1 MKTSSRNKN
10 YSIVLI
16 VVIVLFVLIKFIV
29 FPLVDKISEQKTT
42 IEFKEQSLEKYVKAV
57 EQKESLQIKL
67 KELKKESRKT
77 NSSYLK
83 GETPSLAA
91 ADLQKIIDGIAE
103 ENKVEIKSVKVLDSI
118 QQEGL
123 TAIPIQT
130 MFNCDLAMLEKFIS
144 SIENNKKLL
153 TIPELK
159 IRVKNKRKP
168 AGISV
173 TMIITGF
180 VQKII
185 TDT

>member
-1 MKTSSRNKN
+1 MKPSSRNKN

-16 VVIVLFVLIKFIV
+16 VVVVLFVLIKFIV

-42 IEFKEQSLEKYVKAV
+42 IKFKEQSLEKYVKAV
-57 EQKESLQIKL
+57 EQKESLQLKL
-67 KELKKESRKT
+67 KELKKESQKT

-130 MFNCDLAMLEKFIS
+130 MLNCDLTMLEEFIS

-173 TMIITGF
+173 TMKVTGF
-180 VQKII
+180 VKNIN
-185 TDT
+185 TDN

>member
-1 MKTSSRNKN
+1 MKPSSRNKS

-16 VVIVLFVLIKFIV
+16 VVVVLFVLIKFIV
-29 FPLVDKISEQKTT
+29 FPLVDKVSEQGTT
-42 IEFKEQSLEKYVKAV
+42 IKVKEQSLEKYVKAV
-57 EQKESLQIKL
+57 EQKQSLQLKL
-67 KELKKESRKT
+67 KKLKKESRKT
-77 NSSYLK
+77 NRGFLK
-83 GETPSLAA
+83 GETPSLSA

-103 ENKVEIKSVKVLDSI
+103 ENGVKIKSVKVLDSI

-130 MFNCDLAMLEKFIS
+130 MFNCDLTMFEKFTS
-144 SIENNKKLL
+144 SIENKLL

-180 VQKII
+180 VQNKN
-185 TDT
+185 TDK

>member
-1 MKTSSRNKN
+1 MKPSSRNKN

-16 VVIVLFVLIKFIV
+16 VAVALFVLIKFIV
-29 FPLVDKISEQKTT
+29 FPLFDKVSERRET
-42 IEFKEQSLEKYVKAV
+42 IKFKELSLEKYIKAL
-57 EQKESLQIKL
+57 EQKENLQSKL
-67 KELKKESRKT
+67 KILKKENRKSI
-77 NSSYLK
+77 NSFLK
-83 GETPSLAA
+83 GETASLAA

-103 ENKVEIKSVKVLDSI
+103 KNGVKIKSVKVLDSN

-130 MFNCDLAMLEKFIS
+130 MFNSDLTMLEKFIS

-153 TIPELK
+153 TIPALK

-173 TMIITGF
+173 TMTITGF
-180 VQKII
+180 VQKND
-185 TDT
+185 TDQ

>member
-1 MKTSSRNKN
+1 MKPSSRNKK
-10 YSIVLI
+10 YSIALI
-16 VVIVLFVLIKFIV
+16 VVVVLFVLIKFIV
-29 FPLVDKISEQKTT
+29 FPLVDKVSEQRTT
-42 IEFKEQSLEKYVKAV
+42 IKFKEQSLEKYVKAV
-57 EQKESLQIKL
+57 EQKQSLQLKL
-67 KELKKESRKT
+67 KKLKKESRKT
-77 NSSYLK
+77 NRGFLK
-83 GETPSLAA
+83 GKTPSLSA

-103 ENKVEIKSVKVLDSI
+103 ENGVKIKSVKVLDSI

-130 MFNCDLAMLEKFIS
+130 MFNCDLTMLEKFTS

-173 TMIITGF
+173 TIKITGF
-180 VQKII
+180 VQKIN
-185 TDT
+185 TDN

>member
-1 MKTSSRNKN
+1 MKPSSRNKN

-16 VVIVLFVLIKFIV
+16 VVVALFVLVKFIV
-29 FPLVDKISEQKTT
+29 FPLVDKVSEQGTT
-42 IEFKEQSLEKYVKAV
+42 IKFKEQSLEKYVKAV
-57 EQKESLQIKL
+57 EQKQSLQLKL
-67 KELKKESRKT
+67 KKLKKESRKT
-77 NSSYLK
+77 NSGFLK
-83 GETPSLAA
+83 GSTPSLSA

-103 ENKVEIKSVKVLDSI
+103 ENGVKIKSVKVLDSI

-130 MFNCDLAMLEKFIS
+130 MFNCDLTMLEKFTN

-173 TMIITGF
+173 TMTITGF
-180 VQKII
+180 VQNKN
-185 TDT
+185 TDK

>member
-1 MKTSSRNKN
+1 MKPSSRNKN

-16 VVIVLFVLIKFIV
+16 VVVVLFVLIKFIV
-29 FPLVDKISEQKTT
+29 FPLLDKVSEQRTSIT
-42 IEFKEQSLEKYVKAV
+42 FKEQSLEKYVKAV
-57 EQKESLQIKL
+57 KTKGSLQLKL
-67 KELKKESRKT
+67 RKLKKESRKRT
-77 NSSYLK
+77 SSFLK
-83 GETPSLAA
+83 GETPSLSA

-103 ENKVEIKSVKVLDSI
+103 ENGVKIKSVKVLDSI
-118 QQEGL
+118 QQKGL

-130 MFNCDLAMLEKFIS
+130 MFNCDLTMLEKFTS

-180 VQKII
+180 VQNKN
-185 TDT
+185 TDK

>member
-1 MKTSSRNKN
+1 MKPSSRNKK

-16 VVIVLFVLIKFIV
+16 VVVVLFVLIKFIV
-29 FPLVDKISEQKTT
+29 FPMANKVSGQRTT
-42 IEFKEQSLEKYVKAV
+42 IKFKEQSLEKYIKAV
-57 EQKESLQIKL
+57 EQKESLQLKL
-67 KELKKESRKT
+67 RELKKESRKT
-77 NSSYLK
+77 NSSFLK

-103 ENKVEIKSVKVLDSI
+103 ENGVEIKSVKVLDSI

-130 MFNCDLAMLEKFIS
+130 MFNSDLSMLEKFIR
-144 SIENNKKLL
+144 SIEKNKKLL
-153 TIPELK
+153 TIPQLK

-173 TMIITGF
+173 TMIIKGF
-180 VQKII
+180 VQNN
-185 TDT
+185 TDK

>member
-1 MKTSSRNKN
+1 MKPSSRNKN
-10 YSIVLI
+10 YSIALI
-16 VVIVLFVLIKFIV
+16 VVIILFVLIKFIF
-29 FPLVDKISEQKTT
+29 FPLVDKAREQKTT
-42 IEFKEQSLEKYVKAV
+42 IRFKEQTLKKYIKTV
-57 EQKESLQIKL
+57 EQKESLQLKL
-67 KELKKESRKT
+67 KKLKKESRKT
-77 NSSYLK
+77 ISSFLK
-83 GETPSLAA
+83 GQTPSLSA

-103 ENKVEIKSVKVLDSI
+103 ENGVKIKSVKVLDSI

-130 MFNCDLAMLEKFIS
+130 MFNCDLTMLEKFTS

-173 TMIITGF
+173 TMTITGF
-180 VQKII
+180 VQNKN
-185 TDT
+185 TDK

>member
-1 MKTSSRNKN
+1 MKPSSRNKN
-10 YSIVLI
+10 YSIALI
-16 VVIVLFVLIKFIV
+16 VVIVFFVLIKFIV
-29 FPLVDKISEQKTT
+29 FPLVDKVSEQKKN
-42 IEFKEQSLEKYVKAV
+42 IQFKEQSLKKYMKTV
-57 EQKESLQIKL
+57 EQKENLQLKL
-67 KELKKESRKT
+67 RKLKKESRKT
-77 NSSYLK
+77 SSSFLK

-103 ENKVEIKSVKVLDSI
+103 ENGVEIKSVKVLDSI

-123 TAIPIQT
+123 NAIPIQT
-130 MFNCDLAMLEKFIS
+130 MFNSDLTMLEKFIN

-159 IRVKNKRKP
+159 IRVKNIRKP